1 MMQFAAK
8 EFAKGWFISLLT
20 AAAVLVL
27 LALII
32 SACRAWT

>member
-8 EFAKGWFISLLT
+8 EFAKDWFISLLT
-20 AAAVLVL
+20 AAVLVL